1 MEEMEKEKGRIEE
14 RPVTSERLEPSQRS
28 LTGPG
33 LTLRPFSPI
42 RLHKWRQPNTL
53 V

>member
-1 MEEMEKEKGRIEE
+1 MEEMEMEKDGMEE
-14 RPVTSERLEPSQRS
+14 KPVTSERLEPSQRC

-33 LTLRPFSPI
+33 LTLRPFCPI
-42 RLHKWRQPNTL
+42 RLHKWRQPNTF